1 MRTRLLASTAAASTA
16 AWPFSSL
23 LRMFGKADIIRMD
36 LSGGSYSW
44 KFVAVDGT
52 ANGAD
57 MDSGSEAC
65 H

>member
-1 MRTRLLASTAAASTA
+1 
-16 AWPFSSL
+16 
-23 LRMFGKADIIRMD
+23 MFGKADIIRMD